1 MTPENVMRVLVL
13 AAAAM
18 FHYHFIVNRLKSA
31 SEEAIQVL
39 ENLPDGP
46 EN

>member
-1 MTPENVMRVLVL
+1 MMRVVVM

-39 ENLPDGP
+39 ENLPDSP
-46 EN
+46 ESH